1 MKYNLFWIILLL
13 MTCENKKINTV
24 TMQTNFGLIEIELYN
39 EKAPITVSNFLQYI
53 NQNRYEDFHFYRTVT
68 IENQSTN
75 QQKIEVIQGGLG
87 LNNHPLR
94 LDPIKHE
101 NTNIT
106 GLKHINGSISMAR
119 IEPGSADSEIFICIN
134 NQPELDYGGKRNPD
148 GQGFATFGKV
158 INGFQVIK
166 KIHNQKNKNQMLINP
181 ISVKFI
187 K

>member
-1 MKYNLFWIILLL
+1 MKHYIICIILFV
-13 MTCENKKINTV
+13 MSCEKKDNSVVLKTKFGIIKIDLYPKQAPISV
-24 TMQTNFGLIEIELYN
+24 TNFL
-39 EKAPITVSNFLQYI
+39 KYI
-53 NQNRYEDFHFYRTVT
+53 NENRYEDFYFYRTVNLQ
-68 IENQSTN
+68 NQPN
-75 QQKIEVIQGGLG
+75 DDIKIEVIQGGLG
-87 LNNHPLR
+87 LDKHPMS

-134 NQPELDYGGKRNPD
+134 NQPELDFGGRRNSD

-158 INGFQVIK
+158 THGFEVIK
-166 KIHNQKNKNQMLINP
+166 KIHNQKNKRQILIDP
-181 ISVKFI
+181 IHVEFI